1 MASYKVGIS
10 YEKYGYLRVDGVE
23 NEEEAAEKARE
34 WLENASVADIDKITG
49 YLEDSE
55 EVDTDGILLVKGDEL

>member
-10 YEKYGYLRVDGVE
+10 YERYGYLGVDNVD
-23 NEEEAAEKARE
+23 NEEEVAEKARE
-34 WLENASVADIDKITG
+34 WLENASVADMDQITS

-55 EVDTDGILLVKGDEL
+55 EVDTDAILPVKMV